1 MRPPSENLRSSATT
15 FHSISV
21 GGRFCGLLKKIS
33 YSIFR
38 RRSWVSSTF
47 NSSSVVTVFSTH
59 SVVIAGT
66 GRQIPVGHERE
77 WDESKVRRACAPGFP
92 AWAQGL
98 FSHRDGARRASCPVG
113 ILGRRS

>member
-38 RRSWVSSTF
+38 RRSCVSSTF
-47 NSSSVVTVFSTH
+47 NSSSVVTGFSTH

-66 GRQIPVGHERE
+66 GRQIPGGHERE
-77 WDESKVRRACAPGFP
+77 WDESKVRRRAWAAAFP
-92 AWAQGL
+92 PWAQGL
-98 FSHRDGARRASCPVG
+98 FSHRDGAAA
-113 ILGRRS
+113 RSGY